1 MQESCKE
8 TDRDHYMTMRDITRL
23 RQIVEDTEIR
33 LDHNDVISIRLW
45 STRLQQDSAHVILK
59 DKHDP
64 PPLGSSLSPKIF
76 VLCIQTKFQCE
87 RFQELSSDFMSI
99 DATHNTTQ
107 YVGLQLF
114 TIIVRDLWGHG
125 ALCGVFP
132 LMDALTSFPL
142 YRCSCCMDA
151 VVGWN
156 TGNHTILP

>member
-1 MQESCKE
+1 
-8 TDRDHYMTMRDITRL
+8 MTMRDITRL

-114 TIIVRDLWGHG
+114 TIIVRDMWGHG
-125 ALCGVFP
+125 VCTLWHIPG
-132 LMDALTSFPL
+132 MDTTYSTVAFESTAQHVQINLQACHFSRTQRKFL
-142 YRCSCCMDA
+142 
-151 VVGWN
+151 
-156 TGNHTILP
+156 